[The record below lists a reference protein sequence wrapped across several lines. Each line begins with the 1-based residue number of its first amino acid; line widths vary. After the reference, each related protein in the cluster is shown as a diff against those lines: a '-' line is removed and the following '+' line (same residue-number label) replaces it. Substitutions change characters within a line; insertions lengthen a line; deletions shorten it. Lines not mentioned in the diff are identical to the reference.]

1 MGEELG
7 GALEAELQVRPACP
21 AQPSPAPFSGT
32 EQQAAL
38 EFSSYLW
45 ADRTQDNPL
54 PACGS
59 LPCEVSGKVLG
70 CGVFCCGSGWCRE

>member
-21 AQPSPAPFSGT
+21 AQPSPAPFSGR

-45 ADRTQDNPL
+45 ADRTQD
-54 PACGS
+54 S
-59 LPCEVSGKVLG
+59 PCLLAAAYHV
-70 CGVFCCGSGWCRE
+70 R